1 MPTDPEREPLGDESE
16 YADRDVFRDVI
27 GHFATGVAVITAQ
40 EDGVPYGVT
49 VSALSSLSLEPPML
63 LVCLNKTSRTQGAI
77 KRCGVFGVNVLGERQ
92 GGLAVRFAS
101 DRDDKFEDV
110 ILAEGSCC
118 GAPLISGALA
128 HLECRVVE
136 EAIGGTHTVFIASV
150 ERAERFD
157 GTPLAYY
164 RGRFGRLT
172 LDHDALAGVRR
183 PVRAGFIWDASA

>member
-1 MPTDPEREPLGDESE
+1 MSTDPEREPLGDESE

-136 EAIGGTHTVFIASV
+136 EAIGGTHSIFLAVVVSARRQ
-150 ERAERFD
+150 EGD
-157 GTPLAYY
+157 PLLYY
-164 RGRFGRLT
+164 RGGFGRF
-172 LDHDALAGVRR
+172 APA
-183 PVRAGFIWDASA
+183 

>member
-1 MPTDPEREPLGDESE
+1 MSMDPEREPLTDESG
-16 YADRDVFRDVI
+16 YADRGVFRDVI

-77 KRCGVFGVNVLGERQ
+77 ERCGVFGVSVLGERQ

-110 ILAEGSCC
+110 ILAAGACC
-118 GAPLISGALA
+118 GAPMISGALA

-136 EAIGGTHTVFIASV
+136 EAIGGTHTVFIAAV

>member
-1 MPTDPEREPLGDESE
+1 M
-16 YADRDVFRDVI
+16 
-27 GHFATGVAVITAQ
+27 
-40 EDGVPYGVT
+40 
-49 VSALSSLSLEPPML
+49 
-63 LVCLNKTSRTQGAI
+63 
-77 KRCGVFGVNVLGERQ
+77 
-92 GGLAVRFAS
+92 
-101 DRDDKFEDV
+101 
-110 ILAEGSCC
+110 ILAAGACC

-136 EAIGGTHTVFIASV
+136 EAIGGTHTVFIAAV
-150 ERAERFD
+150 ERAERFE